1 MDWINLQLF
10 GGRGGSSGGGGRE
23 VKEQSGFEAL
33 ASGLLDEDLTDK
45 QAQEVK
51 DYLVDFLRDASKLQE
66 GQELTADKYNDY
78 TYARSLEDAKKYIR
92 DFLDI
97 DYDTGEVDAERTSEF
112 WNYDR
117 RIYVSYD
124 TSGNK
129 YYNYDFDDPSEFK
142 KLAKDLK
149 SKKIKGIIFEDGWE
163 NMVAGKGITVL
174 SPKEGD
180 SSWFRFEQGKL
191 PKKKK

>member
-1 MDWINLQLF
+1 LFYIYLQLF
-10 GGRGGSSGGGGRE
+10 GGRGGSSGGSGKG
-23 VKEQSGFEAL
+23 VTEQSGFEAL
-33 ASGLLDEDLTDK
+33 ADGVFEEDLTDR
-45 QAQEVK
+45 QQEQVK
-51 DYLVDFLRDASKLQE
+51 EYLLDFLNDASKLKD
-66 GQELTADKYNDY
+66 GQEITANKYNDY
-78 TYARSLEDAKKYIR
+78 TYARSLEDAKKYIK

-97 DYDTGEVDAERTSEF
+97 DGDTGEVDAERTSEF

-180 SSWFRFEQGKL
+180 TPFFRFEQGKL